1 MLLTKATF
9 CQRVENRANGNT
21 VFKQARFASAR
32 CGGVGEGGML
42 TLIEIAHVFDA
53 AELHGALFAS
63 AYFML

>member
-1 MLLTKATF
+1 
-9 CQRVENRANGNT
+9 
-21 VFKQARFASAR
+21 
-32 CGGVGEGGML
+32 ML